1 MARNILVVE
10 DDNNISNL
18 IKMYLDKEGFDVRIA
33 GDGGKALEEFQKK
46 EPDLILLDIM
56 LPVMDGWAVCR
67 AIRAESQT
75 PVIMLTAKGETFDK
89 VLGLELGADD
99 YVVKPFAIAE
109 LYAKSVALVRRAKG
123 TVIHRELV
131 CGLICCD
138 TSALTVTVDGAAID
152 MPRKEL
158 ELLIY
163 LMENRKRVV
172 SRDELLVNIWGY
184 DYDGRTRVVDDHIRK
199 LRKALGKA
207 AGQIKTV
214 ITKGYQI
221 RDVQ

>member
-1 MARNILVVE
+1 MSRILIVE
-10 DDNNISNL
+10 DEVAIADL
-18 IKMYLDKEGFDVRIA
+18 EKDYLELSGFEVEIEN
-33 GDGGKALEEFQKK
+33 DGTKGLERALHEEF
-46 EPDLILLDIM
+46 DLFILDLM
-56 LPVMDGWAVCR
+56 LPGVDGWELCSQ
-67 AIRAESQT
+67 IRKTSDV
-75 PVIMLTAKGETFDK
+75 PVIFLTARARQED
-89 VLGLELGADD
+89 VLYGYTLGCDD

-123 TVIHRELV
+123 TVVHRELV